1 MKSRRNLQRL
11 RFPQVVSYGG
21 QQGAVLQTVS
31 EGVVGS
37 VAAGSAAAA
46 VAVGAAVVGWLVAS
60 AKCQQAVAG
69 TLAVGARTQGVQ
81 VRARAAEEKLMAVGD
96 RVLAIVDRAQTEGM
110 IALV

>member
-69 TLAVGARTQGVQ
+69 TLAVGATVVGM
-81 VRARAAEEKLMAVGD
+81 LGGAVGEWQAT
-96 RVLAIVDRAQTEGM
+96 VNWQEGEETG
-110 IALV
+110 